1 MPHSLR
7 ARLSGLRY
15 KKIISDKDYDRLCKA
30 LDNEKIL
37 DKIRAEIEENA
48 YPIVH
53 GVNNHEK
60 GMTLYGILQVI
71 DKYRKGTE
79 MEIHCNCTDEE
90 IAKSFIEDVEA
101 VKDLLPNAE
110 SEE

>member
-37 DKIRAEIEENA
+37 DKIRSEIMMKDGLEDALE
-48 YPIVH
+48 I
-53 GVNNHEK
+53 
-60 GMTLYGILQVI
+60 I
-71 DKYRKGTE
+71 DKYREGE
-79 MEIHCNCTDEE
+79 
-90 IAKSFIEDVEA
+90 
-101 VKDLLPNAE
+101 
-110 SEE
+110 

>member
-37 DKIRAEIEENA
+37 DKIRSEIMMKDGLEESLE
-48 YPIVH
+48 I
-53 GVNNHEK
+53 
-60 GMTLYGILQVI
+60 I
-71 DKYRKGTE
+71 DKYRKGE
-79 MEIHCNCTDEE
+79 
-90 IAKSFIEDVEA
+90 
-101 VKDLLPNAE
+101 
-110 SEE
+110 

>member
-37 DKIRAEIEENA
+37 DKIRAEIEA
-48 YPIVH
+48 YQSDAFYPDDVMMNRRMVLEI
-53 GVNNHEK
+53 
-60 GMTLYGILQVI
+60 I
-71 DKYRKGTE
+71 DKYRKGE
-79 MEIHCNCTDEE
+79 
-90 IAKSFIEDVEA
+90 
-101 VKDLLPNAE
+101 
-110 SEE
+110 